1 MLHDPEAYPD
11 PEAFRPERFLTASG
25 AVREDPL
32 LVSAFGYGRR
42 CVPAPRVSFSSYRVF
57 EELRLGCAA

>member
-1 MLHDPEAYPD
+1 MIESGRAMLHDPEAYPD

-25 AVREDPL
+25 AVCEDPL

-42 CVPAPRVSFSSYRVF
+42 CVFF
-57 EELRLGCAA
+57 FHL

>member
-1 MLHDPEAYPD
+1 MAVIESGRAMLHDPEAYPD

-42 CVPAPRVSFSSYRVF
+42 CVFLF
-57 EELRLGCAA
+57 HL